1 MAFSMFLRSSACR
14 SPVFNQQ
21 MMRFATQPILKERS
35 IVSTLPIKSLTL
47 TQAKSTPILNSVR
60 SFRTSLVRLSQ
71 EKAHDHSKLWVVE
84 KLTSVLLVPLVPLGL
99 LMPNKLFD
107 SVLAILITAHSF
119 WGLEAIVLEYLR
131 VLVVGPVVP
140 KIAMGMVYLI
150 TAVTMGGLFYLIFN
164 DIGMCRAFWRIWRN
178 MKKPKDNPP
187 PSSGLAVMPPIQ
199 GPGSDRC

>member
-119 WGLEAIVLEYLR
+119 WGLEAIVVDYVR
-131 VLVVGPVVP
+131 ASIFGPVIP
-140 KIAMGMVYLI
+140 KIAIGLVYLI
-150 TAVTMGGLFYLIFN
+150 SIATLGGLFYVISH
-164 DIGMCRAFWRIWRN
+164 DIGIANSFRQLWAI
-178 MKKPKDNPP
+178 K
-187 PSSGLAVMPPIQ
+187 
-199 GPGSDRC
+199 SDSNKA